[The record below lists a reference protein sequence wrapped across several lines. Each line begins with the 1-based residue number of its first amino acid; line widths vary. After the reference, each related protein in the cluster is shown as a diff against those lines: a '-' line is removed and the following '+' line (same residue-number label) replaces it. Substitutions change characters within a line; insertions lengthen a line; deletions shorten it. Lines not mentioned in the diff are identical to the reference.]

1 MNENLEDILTIENSN
16 KKNGCKLNFFI
27 LLSLPLVVLILTIS
41 LSFANF
47 AFFKLNISTVIMLIL
62 EFFFYS
68 FLAKQNIFYKVCDI
82 ESKSALLKSRLEE
95 FIEENSITL
104 LGDENK
110 AFGSLKDIIKSF
122 LQTEV
127 NSPTRYFIF
136 SLFLSTLALFL
147 TDIFINLDKGFYLSD
162 LKSSIILIIYSSF
175 LALWWLYLQFTQNK
189 RIQEEISSI
198 EEEYKERFWNQ
209 SEIEKAKIIQE
220 KILIKEIETSF
231 KKAFTPQFIKDF
243 EYRIKSKIELFFE
256 TLKSEKEFQ
265 NLMLEG
271 YKNLLENYKK
281 INQNQLEILSY
292 IKHSKDHI
300 EISYEKLQNSL
311 SLLEETI
318 DKLSKE
324 TQTLNIVSLNTFEKI
339 SNSIDDFEEKYQNI
353 AKNTAE
359 VYKVIELSSKVIHQ
373 RNLLL
378 EKQNQ
383 TFIKEIEALNINIEN
398 LNRSVA
404 KLSEESLNV
413 Q

>member
-1 MNENLEDILTIENSN
+1 MSENIKEILIED
-16 KKNGCKLNFFI
+16 KKRNGCKLNFLI
-27 LLSLPLVVLILTIS
+27 LLSIPAIVLVLIAT

-47 AFFKLNISTVIMLIL
+47 YAVKLNPSTLVLL
-62 EFFFYS
+62 FSEFLLYS

-95 FIEENSITL
+95 FIEENSLTL
-104 LGDENK
+104 FADENK
-110 AFGSLKDIIKSF
+110 AFGSLKEIIKSF
-122 LQTEV
+122 LQVEI
-127 NSPTRYFIF
+127 NSPTRYFLF
-136 SLFLSTLALFL
+136 SLFLSAFSLFL
-147 TDIFINLDKGFYLSD
+147 TEIFIKLDENFSPND
-162 LKSSIILIIYSSF
+162 LKSSLILLIYPSV
-175 LALWWLYLQFTQNK
+175 LALWWLYLQFSQNG
-189 RIQEEISSI
+189 RIQEEILSI
-198 EEEYKERFWNQ
+198 EEEYKERFWNE

-220 KILIKEIETSF
+220 KILIKEIENSF

-243 EYRIKSKIELFFE
+243 EYKIKSRMELFFE

-265 NLMLEG
+265 NLMMEG

-281 INQNQLEILSY
+281 INRNQLEILTY
-292 IKHSKDHI
+292 IKHSKDHM

-339 SNSIDDFEEKYQNI
+339 SNSIDDFEEKYRNI

-359 VYKVIELSSKVIHQ
+359 VYKVIEISSKVIHQ
-373 RNLLL
+373 RNILL

-383 TFIKEIEALNINIEN
+383 TFIKEMEALNINIEN
-398 LNRSVA
+398 LNKTVE
-404 KLSEESLNV
+404 KLSKELAA